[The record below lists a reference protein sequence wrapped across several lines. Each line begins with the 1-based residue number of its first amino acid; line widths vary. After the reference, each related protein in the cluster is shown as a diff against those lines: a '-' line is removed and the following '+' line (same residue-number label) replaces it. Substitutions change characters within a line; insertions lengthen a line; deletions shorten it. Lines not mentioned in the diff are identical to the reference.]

1 MYADSHRGTLTEY
14 PDGICYYNMWIRHA
28 NDNTADPGPD
38 RRSPMEYGIVR
49 NNVYRI
55 SFTFHGPGNLTP
67 DNPRPTEHMR
77 TVIYVRP
84 WAFHRHP
91 EIIM

>member
-1 MYADSHRGTLTEY
+1 MINICHR
-14 PDGICYYNMWIRHA
+14 NVFIRHA
-28 NDNTADPGPD
+28 DPNNTNAEAV
-38 RRSPMEYGIVR
+38 PMKYGIVR